1 VVDFVLIRFGRAR
14 VCVCASRV
22 RGRRAM
28 AIGAIADAAILV
40 STRAR
45 DVARLSR
52 LFRARD
58 VLDAS

>member
-1 VVDFVLIRFGRAR
+1 
-14 VCVCASRV
+14 
-22 RGRRAM
+22 M